1 MTKEQEE
8 KLNAARQDFEV
19 LKANEIER
27 EIEKARQNW
36 NEELTKTVEQA
47 KLTAVASAE
56 NKWLKKQEDEIA
68 KIREDD
74 VAKALTSAKQEWEE
88 EKVIDILLYG
98 SFASRTID

>member
-8 KLNAARQDFEV
+8 KLNAARQDFEA

-47 KLTAVASAE
+47 KQTAVASAE
-56 NKWLKKQEDEIA
+56 NEWLKKQEDEMS